1 MDRAELGGREG
12 RRCAEVPRTGQ
23 CHSSCFTC
31 LGKWAQGR
39 GREGACSSEN
49 HFDSSCLKLSHLG
62 PRGPLRTPQG
72 FFGASKSL
80 PWCRPPFHRHRPVSY
95 SCLWKTISARQSSLT
110 RRCLR
115 LRFLGPFPD
124 LQTLRRRE
132 WRLSSAL
139 ASCGTGGPLAG
150 GPTAE
155 PCED

>member
-1 MDRAELGGREG
+1 MRRYQGQGSATRVASRAWGSGHRGGAGREL
-12 RRCAEVPRTGQ
+12 A
-23 CHSSCFTC
+23 
-31 LGKWAQGR
+31 A
-39 GREGACSSEN
+39 
-49 HFDSSCLKLSHLG
+49 
-62 PRGPLRTPQG
+62 LRTTLTHPASNSPIWVPG
-72 FFGASKSL
+72 VLSGHPRASSGHPNLYLGAG
-80 PWCRPPFHRHRPVSY
+80 PTFHRHRPVSY
-95 SCLWKTISARQSSLT
+95 SCLWKAISARQSSLT

>member
-1 MDRAELGGREG
+1 MRRYQGQGSATRVASRAWGSGHRGGAGREL
-12 RRCAEVPRTGQ
+12 A
-23 CHSSCFTC
+23 
-31 LGKWAQGR
+31 A
-39 GREGACSSEN
+39 
-49 HFDSSCLKLSHLG
+49 
-62 PRGPLRTPQG
+62 LRTTLTHPASNSPIWVPG
-72 FFGASKSL
+72 VLSGHPRASSGHPNLYLGAG
-80 PWCRPPFHRHRPVSY
+80 PTFHRHRPVSY
-95 SCLWKTISARQSSLT
+95 SCLRKTISARQSSLT

>member
-62 PRGPLRTPQG
+62 PRGPLGTPQG
-72 FFGASKSL
+72 FFGAFKSL
-80 PWCRPPFHRHRPVSY
+80 PWCRPHFPPPS
-95 SCLWKTISARQSSLT
+95 SCVLLMSMENHLCQTKLT
-110 RRCLR
+110 Y
-115 LRFLGPFPD
+115 
-124 LQTLRRRE
+124 QTV
-132 WRLSSAL
+132 SSASL
-139 ASCGTGGPLAG
+139 LRSFP
-150 GPTAE
+150 
-155 PCED
+155 